1 MSIKKRLFIAF
12 LSIMVMIG
20 IFGVY
25 MSLTIQYMNRMNRT
39 NDQIVDIQS
48 EVNYSE
54 ISQLKYVSSSRREDA
69 LDVFYHRG
77 SLVESIELIQDA
89 YISKEQLRIFNI
101 ILEDL
106 NRYEDEFTQMI
117 S

>member
-69 LDVFYHRG
+69 LDVFLSSR
-77 SLVESIELIQDA
+77 ESCGVD
-89 YISKEQLRIFNI
+89 
-101 ILEDL
+101 
-106 NRYEDEFTQMI
+106 
-117 S
+117 